1 MEHKKATLEEMKL
14 ILESDN
20 CQEMVD
26 YLMTHYPESRDE
38 MAMYQV
44 IRDREYDLRKIS
56 TQETEK
62 TKRLLSGSQR
72 NKENK

>member
-1 MEHKKATLEEMKL
+1 MEHKKATLEEMKQ
-14 ILESDN
+14 ILKSDN
-20 CQEMVD
+20 RQEMVD

-38 MAMYQV
+38 TAMYQV
-44 IRDREYDLRKIS
+44 ICNREYDLRKIS